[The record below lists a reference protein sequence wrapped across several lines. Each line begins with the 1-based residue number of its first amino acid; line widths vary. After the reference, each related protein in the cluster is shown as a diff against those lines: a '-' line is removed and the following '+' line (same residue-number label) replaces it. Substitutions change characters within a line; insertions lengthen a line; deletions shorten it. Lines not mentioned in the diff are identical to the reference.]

1 MCFVL
6 LFLRC
11 RIHTGCQIANR
22 KYCNCNVK
30 LSMLVRLQRAA
41 VDIRVPRV
49 EAPPISRTSF
59 PAQPSSLSPVHTG
72 RAAAAHPTRQ
82 RRRRPPPA
90 PSSRRRET
98 EQPVAAGVGAP
109 CPAIQHQ
116 KWNPSHPREVVD
128 TRRRAAKEEELAVAG
143 SSRPPMSSGADGS
156 DPITGLGPSTIP
168 EPPDREPPHLQSP
181 SPAAQQEVA
190 ASQAET
196 PVPAVTIVISR
207 PGEEVQTPDAMG
219 GSPACSTQ
227 AGDGKATAT
236 SVSLTA
242 SAAAKE
248 AELARSDSFDDYEQ
262 CRVCQ
267 QKTEEPLVDLGCRCR
282 GDLAKAHRTCIDV
295 WFRTRGSNKCEICQ
309 QVAAN
314 IPPPETQASTS
325 YWVWRVDSTYGRGR
339 GGRERPT
346 LGCICNPD
354 WWSLIGCA
362 DICFSWCFRTSCQ
375 YNNWRSYSSRIGHR
389 PSSCSRVLPGM
400 GLKEERRQYAEAGEH
415 TADWVPPCSSII
427 IMGLVNSGRNI

>member
-314 IPPPETQASTS
+314 IPPPETQASGWFS
-325 YWVWRVDSTYGRGR
+325 PLWVAFA
-339 GGRERPT
+339 
-346 LGCICNPD
+346 I
-354 WWSLIGCA
+354 LIGGLLL
-362 DICFSWCFRTSCQ
+362 D
-375 YNNWRSYSSRIGHR
+375 
-389 PSSCSRVLPGM
+389 VLISVSLGVSALP
-400 GLKEERRQYAEAGEH
+400 
-415 TADWVPPCSSII
+415 VNII
-427 IMGLVNSGRNI
+427 IGVLIVLGLGTALRLALECCQEWGSRRNVGNMPRLENIPPTGYHPAVV